1 VSALIEGRRG
11 LWRTAGILAIAHVVL
26 ILAGL
31 AGGKVATVGS
41 GPGAYIAA
49 YMDGPLTERLAS
61 GCLAGASF
69 LVFLL
74 AATLFARLLRGGSEL
89 GRWWASVVA
98 ASGAIYVAMTL
109 AVALPGVA
117 AAVYDGHH
125 GASVGIVTAL
135 SDLHYFA
142 VFASMAVLGV
152 FTIALAA
159 AAQVSGGLS
168 RWVAYPGYAVGA
180 LCLAAVPG
188 AGLGLVDNAMLVWT
202 IWFVVTGIAALRV
215 ARTARVQVR
224 AAAAAAS

>member
-1 VSALIEGRRG
+1 MSALIEGRRG
-11 LWRTAGILAIAHVVL
+11 LWRAAGILAITHVVL
-26 ILAGL
+26 MLAGISM
-31 AGGKVATVGS
+31 GKVATVGS
-41 GPGAYIAA
+41 QPAAYVAA
-49 YMDGPLTERLAS
+49 YMDGPVTERLA
-61 GCLAGASF
+61 GACLVCASF

-89 GRWWASVVA
+89 GHWWASVIA

-152 FTIALAA
+152 FTMALAA
-159 AAQVSGGLS
+159 AAQVSGSLS

-224 AAAAAAS
+224 AATAAAS